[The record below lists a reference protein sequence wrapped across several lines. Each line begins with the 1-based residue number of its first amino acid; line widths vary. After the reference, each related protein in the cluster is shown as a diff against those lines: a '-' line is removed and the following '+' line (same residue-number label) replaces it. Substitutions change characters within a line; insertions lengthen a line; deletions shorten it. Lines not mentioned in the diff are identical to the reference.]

1 MNTHA
6 TVPSFDLP
14 NEADLQEW
22 PDRESVTA
30 GFLPGPISHT
40 REHDG
45 RLLWVF
51 GGLLFDTAEGQIHAF
66 SMKDATDL
74 ERSSVSQIQEQYRRE
89 FVYPTPGRPSKDKA
103 LAAKPW
109 VRVEGRNNLYALA
122 IARVCHFGGPDDG
135 MSATSGD
142 GREER
147 GHLTTHLYD
156 KGVLPASTAQDIE
169 FRMSRVWSPEH
180 GVQLEMQIQEHPADG
195 PGHALPVLMSF
206 HHQLGHEIARMIKDH
221 PEQLKYWS
229 GE

>member
-1 MNTHA
+1 MNTNIN
-6 TVPSFDLP
+6 VPSFDLP
-14 NEADLQEW
+14 DAADLKEW
-22 PDRESVTA
+22 PDRELITA

-45 RLLWVF
+45 QMLWVF
-51 GGLLFDTAEGQIHAF
+51 GGLLFDTKERQIHAF

-74 ERSSVSQIQEQYRRE
+74 ERTSVSQTQELYRRRY
-89 FVYPTPGRPSKDKA
+89 VYLTPDIPSA
-103 LAAKPW
+103 EETLAAKPW

-122 IARVCHFGGPDDG
+122 IARVCHFGGPDEG
-135 MSATSGD
+135 MSATGGD

-147 GHLTTHLYD
+147 GHLSTLLYD
-156 KGVLPASTAQDIE
+156 KGVLPASAAQDTE

-206 HHQLGHEIARMIKDH
+206 HHQLGHEIARMIEDH
-221 PEQLKYWS
+221 PGQLEYWS